1 MFAWDGERV
10 CAVCVGHDG
19 GGVVEGFDF
28 GGHGEVGVD
37 GVGPFDFETGVASHA
52 AHDGGHGAESA
63 ALGLVVGEVVADRVE
78 EVVVFL
84 LVGVN
89 GGFFGFVGPRVFAGD
104 CELVTVV
111 DHFDGAEGAMGAFGD
126 VVETA
131 GDLAVL
137 NEHAGTVGV
146 FVFDGE
152 VIVDAAGFFSF
163 PDFGAGDSHGVDGVG
178 VFDPVDDIDVV
189 EAHIDMDVAALPSEV
204 ELVVELVLE
213 FVPFGAARQHGAC
226 GPHVPK
232 SAGVVDFADGAVVDA
247 FNGFEVA

>member
-19 GGVVEGFDF
+19 GGIVEGFDF

-37 GVGPFDFETGVASHA
+37 GVGPFDFEAGVAGHASH
-52 AHDGGHGAESA
+52 DSGHGTECA
-63 ALGLVVGEVVADRVE
+63 AFGLVVGEVVADGVE

-84 LVGVN
+84 LVGVD

-104 CELVTVV
+104 RELVTVV
-111 DHFDGAEGAMGAFGD
+111 DHFDGAEGAVGAFGD

-131 GDLAVL
+131 GNLAVL

-152 VIVDAAGFFSF
+152 MIVDAASLFSF
-163 PDFGAGDSHGVDGVG
+163 PDFGSGDSHGVDGVG
-178 VFDPVDDIDVV
+178 VFDPVDDIDVM
-189 EAHIDMDVAALPSEV
+189 EPHIDVDVAALPSEV
-204 ELVVELVLE
+204 ELVIELVLE
-213 FVPFGAARQHGAC
+213 FVPLGTAWEHGAC
-226 GPHVPK
+226 GPHVPEG
-232 SAGVVDFADGAVVDA
+232 AGVVDFADGAVVDA
-247 FNGFEVA
+247 FNGFEVT